1 MRIGVCLF
9 VCLFV
14 WLFGWMD
21 GLFCLSSLMDGWMDG
36 WIIFPLVYY
45 YYYYYYYCYFHF
57 VLITSVQ
64 ARQTFSFAF
73 LVMPSSECL
82 CQKPTPF
89 DEWMKEG
96 KGREGKGR
104 KEGRKGGGFVLF
116 WSFQGAAAV
125 SLCVLLQR
133 VCFDLSDPLFY
144 QVTTHLSVL
153 SLQSFPKKFKKKK
166 KKNSSC
172 KG

>member
-1 MRIGVCLF
+1 LD
-9 VCLFV
+9 
-14 WLFGWMD
+14 GWMD
-21 GLFCLSSLMDGWMDG
+21 CFVFLLWWMDGWMDG
-36 WIIFPLVYY
+36 WIIFPLV

-104 KEGRKGGGFVLF
+104 KEAGGGFVLF

-125 SLCVLLQR
+125 S
-133 VCFDLSDPLFY
+133 VCTPPESLFWL
-144 QVTTHLSVL
+144 VRSSVL
-153 SLQSFPKKFKKKK
+153 PSYYSPLCTLSPVFP
-166 KKNSSC
+166 
-172 KG
+172 

>member
-1 MRIGVCLF
+1 
-9 VCLFV
+9 
-14 WLFGWMD
+14 
-21 GLFCLSSLMDGWMDG
+21 
-36 WIIFPLVYY
+36 
-45 YYYYYYYCYFHF
+45 
-57 VLITSVQ
+57 
-64 ARQTFSFAF
+64 
-73 LVMPSSECL
+73 
-82 CQKPTPF
+82 
-89 DEWMKEG
+89 MKEG

-104 KEGRKGGGFVLF
+104 KEGRKGGGVLF
-116 WSFQGAAAV
+116 CFGHFKELLL